1 VTRAETAAAVVRSG
15 KQDFVRAAK
24 FCSERETLLIINSL
38 SRLVGVKKRHLKFD
52 KSFFRKFLGE
62 REGVFFLKKTSRINP
77 QTI

>member
-1 VTRAETAAAVVRSG
+1 MTRAETAAAVVRSG

-24 FCSERETLLIINSL
+24 CYSEREFSLVNNSL

-62 REGVFFLKKTSRINP
+62 REGASF
-77 QTI
+77 